1 MMKKNTWNMM
11 MNKNTPRRTHNM
23 APHNMR
29 LTTDG
34 EIGGVMWLS
43 GVHGVMMIGLA
54 STGWLPEIQ

>member
-11 MNKNTPRRTHNM
+11 MNKNTPRRTHTL

-29 LTTDG
+29 PTDG

-43 GVHGVMMIGLA
+43 GVYGVMMIGLA
-54 STGWLPEIQ
+54 